1 MRGGSRERDGER
13 ETCLQTR
20 ECNYESQ
27 DLDLFLKTGKKK
39 DLRNKRL
46 VKLENKTKS
55 IYGS

>member
-13 ETCLQTR
+13 ETCLQTW

-27 DLDLFLKTGKKK
+27 DLDLFSKTGKKK

-46 VKLENKTKS
+46 VKLENKT
-55 IYGS
+55 